1 MTTTIETLAE
11 AWLNLKAA
19 EQHAVEG
26 RRVIED
32 QMAEALAFEAQSEST
47 TTAKVDGYTI
57 KISGRLT
64 RKVDADLIQE
74 LAAEHGLNLYLSQ
87 LFRWKPEIELK
98 AWKGANPAVTA
109 ILSKA
114 ITTTAGRP
122 SFAITVTTG
131 ETK

>member
-57 KISGRLT
+57 KIAGRLT

-74 LAAEHGLNLYLSQ
+74 LAAEHGLNNLLTTVC
-87 LFRWKPEIELK
+87 RWKPELEIK
-98 AWKGANPAVTA
+98 AWKALPDEHRAA
-109 ILSKA
+109 LSKA

-122 SFAITVTTG
+122 SFAITAI
-131 ETK
+131 TKE